1 MIINTKFNVGDH
13 VSVFNQRKG
22 IIRAVSVNEF
32 DDIKYYVRY
41 TDTNEEKWYLEHHL
55 NILVGD
61 VYLTE

>member
-1 MIINTKFNVGDH
+1 MIINTRFNVGDH
-13 VSVFNQRKG
+13 VSVYNQRKG
-22 IIRAVSVNEF
+22 IIRSVSVNEF
-32 DDIKYYVRY
+32 DDIKYQVQY